1 MRAAEGWMR
10 GRPLMPNSCQSANR
24 NSPGFLY
31 SPKMSQHHYSVAVVW
46 TGNTGRGTHSY
57 TEYERAYQIRSG
69 DKPAISGSSDPA
81 FRGDPTRYNP
91 EELFVAALS
100 SCHMLWYLHLCADS
114 GIVVI
119 SYEDNAEG
127 TMIETAEGG
136 RFTNV
141 TLHPTVKV
149 THSADRAQALHKVAH
164 ERCFLANSV
173 NFPVE
178 HRPETMTDS

>member
-1 MRAAEGWMR
+1 MERE
-10 GRPLMPNSCQSANR
+10 
-24 NSPGFLY
+24 
-31 SPKMSQHHYSVAVVW
+31 HHYSVAVLW
-46 TGNTGRGTHSY
+46 TGNTGHGTQSY
-57 TEYERAYQIRSG
+57 PGYERAHEIRCG
-69 DKPAISGSSDPA
+69 RKPAISGSSDPA

-100 SCHMLWYLHLCADS
+100 SCHMLWYLHLCAES
-114 GIVVI
+114 GIVVV
-119 SYEDNAEG
+119 SYDDKAEG

-149 THSADRAQALHKVAH
+149 THSAERAQGLHKRAH
-164 ERCFLANSV
+164 ELCFLASSV

-178 HRPETMTDS
+178 HRPQTEKV

>member
-1 MRAAEGWMR
+1 
-10 GRPLMPNSCQSANR
+10 
-24 NSPGFLY
+24 
-31 SPKMSQHHYSVAVVW
+31 
-46 TGNTGRGTHSY
+46 
-57 TEYERAYQIRSG
+57 
-69 DKPAISGSSDPA
+69 
-81 FRGDPTRYNP
+81 
-91 EELFVAALS
+91 
-100 SCHMLWYLHLCADS
+100 MLWYLHLCADS

-141 TLHPTVKV
+141 TLHPIAKV

-178 HRPETMTDS
+178 HRPETTTDS

>member
-1 MRAAEGWMR
+1 MA
-10 GRPLMPNSCQSANR
+10 
-24 NSPGFLY
+24 
-31 SPKMSQHHYSVAVVW
+31 QHHYSVAVVW

-57 TEYERAYQIRSG
+57 TAYERAHQIRSG
-69 DKPAISGSSDPA
+69 QKPAISCSSDPA

-100 SCHMLWYLHLCADS
+100 SCHMLWYLHLCAEA

-127 TMIETAEGG
+127 TMIETPEGG

-141 TLHPTVKV
+141 TLYPTVRV
-149 THSADRAQALHKVAH
+149 THSADRALALHKVAH
-164 ERCFLANSV
+164 EHCFLASSV

-178 HRPETMTDS
+178 CKPNAIEDRIQNSE

>member
-1 MRAAEGWMR
+1 VQR
-10 GRPLMPNSCQSANR
+10 
-24 NSPGFLY
+24 
-31 SPKMSQHHYSVAVVW
+31 KHHYSVAVVW
-46 TGNTGRGTHSY
+46 TGNTGQGTRNY
-57 TEYERAYQIRSG
+57 NGYERAHEIRSG
-69 DKPAISGSSDPA
+69 QKPVVPGSSDPA

-100 SCHMLWYLHLCADS
+100 SCHMLWYLHLCADA
-114 GIVVI
+114 GIVVV
-119 SYEDNAEG
+119 SYEDHAEG

-149 THSADRAQALHKVAH
+149 ADSPERGDGLHKRAN
-164 ERCFLANSV
+164 ELCFLARSV

-178 HRPETMTDS
+178 HQPITEKA